1 MDIVKFW
8 LVKNKSSL
16 EQQLQNNEITDNCI
30 VFIEETHEIWTKGQ
44 IYGVDPNYLK
54 TLENKIVNIQNMTDY
69 QIDDAL
75 SWIEFP

>member
-30 VFIEETHEIWTKGQ
+30 VFIEETHEIWTKGR

-54 TLENKIVNIQNMTDY
+54 TLEDKIANIQDMTDY